1 MKNDELK
8 KECDWGQVAVLA
20 VELVEKIALECWSAE
35 VRTRKYNTGM
45 VDNNGLLF
53 QKNSTSC
60 ALEYSKVSQCAPKR
74 DTGRHTVL
82 SNSRRR
88 TRSSR
93 RSKSENSI
101 SRVGS
106 GRSGSGVERKWSGAG
121 GLAPT
126 SFVTLRRSI
135 RNTRD

>member
-20 VELVEKIALECWSAE
+20 VGLDEKIALECWSAE

-60 ALEYSKVSQCAPKR
+60 ALEYSKVSRCAPKR

-93 RSKSENSI
+93 RSKSEILS
-101 SRVGS
+101 VGS
-106 GRSGSGVERKWSGAG
+106 GRVEAEVEWSGSGAEQGDWHRQA
-121 GLAPT
+121 L
-126 SFVTLRRSI
+126 
-135 RNTRD
+135 